1 MTISFINYF
10 IINLDNN
17 NESQSEFLIL
27 DINLNLPTIK
37 NKDTIIKTLPSA
49 SVNSMLVGV
58 EGITNDP
65 SGSGAGHQISFFNCA
80 DKNVYYNDNNK
91 PPIIEGDWKTFFV
104 KTLRNNIPTI
114 KSDLFTLHEFKDNT
128 ALIKDITFITIKKKS
143 LSTVVQQMFPKD
155 KITNRN
161 ILHTYNRSVILSNI
175 TKKIFYCY
183 YINSPEQIMKLL
195 YGIIRTNF
203 GSDGTVELPD
213 QTKADLELEKE
224 LEKELEQYD
233 SDDAELGDTTYKY
246 DEDDIGDDADALI
259 AQTERAIQA
268 TKSLTSLSKAEID
281 SCFAFLIPDNKALYE
296 TLTA

>member
-1 MTISFINYF
+1 LYEILKTSIKVIPDTSNGKLIFQSGPFYF
-10 IINLDNN
+10 
-17 NESQSEFLIL
+17 
-27 DINLNLPTIK
+27 LPTIK

-58 EGITNDP
+58 EGRTNDA
-65 SGSGAGHQISFFNCA
+65 SGSAGHQISFFNCA

-104 KTLRNNIPTI
+104 ETLKNNIPTI

-143 LSTVVQQMFPKD
+143 LSTIVQQMFPKD

-161 ILHTYNRSVILSNI
+161 ILHTYNRSVILNNI

-183 YINSPEQIMKLL
+183 YINSTEQIMKLL

-213 QTKADLELEKE
+213 QTKEDLE

-233 SDDAELGDTTYKY
+233 SDDVDLGDTTYEY
-246 DEDDIGDDADALI
+246 DEDQDDDADALI
-259 AQTERAIQA
+259 AQTEREIQA
-268 TKSLTSLSKAEID
+268 TKSSTSLSKAEID
-281 SCFAFLIPDNKALYE
+281 SCFAFLIPDNKALYD